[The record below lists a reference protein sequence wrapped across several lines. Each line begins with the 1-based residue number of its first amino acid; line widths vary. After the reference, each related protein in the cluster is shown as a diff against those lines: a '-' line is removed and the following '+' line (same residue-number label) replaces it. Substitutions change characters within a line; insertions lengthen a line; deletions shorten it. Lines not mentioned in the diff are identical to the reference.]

1 MVVVGPSGPDVRV
14 FICGRQALEPATM
27 LWTVADEIHRPRLV
41 RLQRHLERTTLH
53 RHVTL
58 ALAPQRLQ
66 PLLTVDPLHPLAVDR
81 STFATDQGV
90 DAAEAEVA
98 ALRSERLDHLAKPTL
113 ISVTTR
119 RIP

>member
-1 MVVVGPSGPDVRV
+1 
-14 FICGRQALEPATM
+14 
-27 LWTVADEIHRPRLV
+27 
-41 RLQRHLERTTLH
+41 
-53 RHVTL
+53 
-58 ALAPQRLQ
+58 
-66 PLLTVDPLHPLAVDR
+66 
-81 STFATDQGV
+81 V